1 MDAFTLQN
9 WSPEV
14 RVQLIKGLTKE
25 RLLAFP
31 AFQQWE
37 KTLKSSLA
45 QQKFTSHAFNKDPYQ
60 LRSIEIKSFYQAP
73 GGRLLFVTLEADVR
87 NKSKNALPGFVFLRG
102 GAVTVLMI
110 LRPNDVRD
118 ERWVIMTEQPRIP
131 SGSLQFMEIPAGM
144 MDDSK
149 NFSGQ
154 AAKEIEEEV
163 GLVVNEADL
172 IDMTEL
178 ALQGYKAKEN
188 LQSAMYPSPGG
199 CDEAIKIY
207 LWEKEMDRQRIEN
220 LKGRLTGV
228 RAERENITVRLWEY
242 ERFLE
247 VGARDAK
254 ALAAWSLYEYLKRTG
269 ALEKDYETS
278 QKIPSG

>member
-1 MDAFTLQN
+1 MDTFTLEN
-9 WSPEV
+9 WSPKV
-14 RVQLIKGLTKE
+14 PVQLIKGLTKE

-31 AFQQWE
+31 AFQRWE
-37 KTLKSSLA
+37 ETLKSSLE
-45 QQKFTSHAFNKDPYQ
+45 QQKFTAHPFHKDPYQ
-60 LRSIEIKSFYQAP
+60 LRSIEIKSIYQKP
-73 GGRLLFVTLEADVR
+73 DGRILFLTLEADVR
-87 NKSKNALPGFVFLRG
+87 NKSKQTLPGFAFLRG
-102 GAVTVLMI
+102 GAVAVLMI
-110 LRPNDVRD
+110 LRPNDLRD

-131 SGSLQFMEIPAGM
+131 SGSLRFMEIPAGM

-154 AAKEIEEEV
+154 AAKEVEEEV

-178 ALQGYKAKEN
+178 ALRGQKVKKEN

-207 LWEKEMDRQRIEN
+207 LWEKVMDRQRIEN
-220 LKGRLTGV
+220 LKDRLTGV

-242 ERFLE
+242 ERILE

-254 ALAAWSLYEYLKRTG
+254 TLAAWSLYEYLKRTG
-269 ALEKDYETS
+269 ALEKDHETS
-278 QKIPSG
+278 QKI